1 MNIKKAVKRSIF
13 MCIDCDLN
21 PITIVIRGIKNE
33 IREFVDKIIPDDE
46 TKANDWYILGI
57 HNTWGITMDIALF
70 MLGTG
75 FIGGMIFVW
84 AFGFA
89 HDMITNFYRR
99 MIYERELKK
108 EKKLLE
114 QQTPK

>member
-46 TKANDWYILGI
+46 TKAND
-57 HNTWGITMDIALF
+57 
-70 MLGTG
+70 
-75 FIGGMIFVW
+75 
-84 AFGFA
+84 
-89 HDMITNFYRR
+89 
-99 MIYERELKK
+99 
-108 EKKLLE
+108 
-114 QQTPK
+114 